1 MNACIQNGIHYAM
14 VRQAFYRYDKLYHKL
29 WLINYESLFIEK
41 SFESCKAMKQLF
53 VRITKGRLNV
63 FVMMDT
69 RVIYSGSKENFDF
82 AKISIVIS
90 QKILKNEN
98 FEWNEFLKGEDWC
111 LNINECDFAQLNHC
125 YSDGTCTDTEGSYTC
140 GCPAGFVGDGRD
152 CENIDE
158 CENGSHD
165 CDPENGICLGRFSY
179 WNSTSQDSAILWAS
193 NWNLG

>member
-82 AKISIVIS
+82 AKISILIS

-98 FEWNEFLKGEDWC
+98 FEWNEFFKARIGVW
-111 LNINECDFAQLNHC
+111 I
-125 YSDGTCTDTEGSYTC
+125 
-140 GCPAGFVGDGRD
+140 
-152 CENIDE
+152 
-158 CENGSHD
+158 
-165 CDPENGICLGRFSY
+165 
-179 WNSTSQDSAILWAS
+179 STNVTLPSWIIVIPMELVLIQKAVIHVAVPLVLSVMVAIVKI
-193 NWNLG
+193 